1 MSQNIDER
9 YASDPVWHQTREAA
23 YISAQRASRLLAA
36 DIPPGEVSPGRV
48 ATALLNNF
56 DYLAAFV
63 DAHRAMLALESSQ
76 KEPK

>member
-23 YISAQRASRLLAA
+23 YVSGQIASRMIAA
-36 DIPPGEVSPGRV
+36 DIPADVTPGRV

-56 DYLAAFV
+56 DHLAAFV

-76 KEPK
+76 EEPNG